1 MNRHSF
7 CISSLLMEKE
17 RKISVINWIL
27 QFTIIVRI
35 YMYEGIL
42 KYKLTHNSFN
52 NNDNELH
59 KSISED
65 NVNKMT
71 LMIQKQYRHNDKLK
85 RNNTQF

>member
-1 MNRHSF
+1 
-7 CISSLLMEKE
+7 
-17 RKISVINWIL
+17 
-27 QFTIIVRI
+27 
-35 YMYEGIL
+35 MYEGIL

-59 KSISED
+59 KSMFED

>member
-17 RKISVINWIL
+17 RKNSVINWIL

>member
-59 KSISED
+59 KSMSED